1 MHFRHIRRTQRFKV
15 KMLQKRKRVQMSKKP
30 GASRRSERELAF
42 QFLYGLDFAPARSEA
57 ELRTRFAQ
65 SASTADKTSAGFAWE
80 LALGVWNHAQAVD
93 ALIARFAHNWRLD
106 RMGRVELTL
115 LRLAVYEL
123 RYRPDIPPRVAINEA
138 LELCKQFG
146 EASARSF
153 INGILDAAAKAL
165 DQDAQ
170 AAGTT
175 PAVRADHEN

>member
-1 MHFRHIRRTQRFKV
+1 
-15 KMLQKRKRVQMSKKP
+15 MSKKT

-57 ELRTRFAQ
+57 ELRERFTQ
-65 SASTADKTSAGFAWE
+65 SASTAEKAAALSGFAWE
-80 LALGVWNHAQAVD
+80 LALGVWNNVQAVD

-106 RMGRVELTL
+106 RMGRIELTL

-123 RYRPDIPPRVAINEA
+123 RYRTDIPPRVAINEA

-146 EASARSF
+146 ETNARSF
-153 INGILDAAAKAL
+153 INGILDAAARAL
-165 DQDAQ
+165 DQDAR

-175 PAVRADHEN
+175 PAAQQADHED